1 MMVDLLLKNAKLE
14 RGVMD
19 VEIVD
24 GKISSIAPNLEI
36 QAAKTIDLERRLLL
50 PGLIETHC
58 HIDKTLTA
66 DRVENA
72 AGTLMGAIQN
82 WIAFKPKITKADYL
96 ERGKKALAMA
106 ISHGTTTLRTHVDVD
121 SNGFLALESML
132 ELKELFADKI
142 TIQIVALG
150 NPELEFETM
159 REAMRI
165 GADVVGGCPA
175 IRENPKLEVE
185 NALKIAAEFGK
196 PVDLHVDEND
206 FSNSL
211 EFLADEVLRLEF
223 DLPVMAGH
231 CCSLDFMI
239 ERDAA
244 RVIEKVARAGISIVS
259 LPACNLN
266 LQGRGVHPVPR
277 GVTQVLDLLTAGV
290 NVCVGS
296 DNVQDPFHPIGNYSL
311 VSSANLATMA
321 CHMTTDIGIQQA
333 FEMISS
339 NAARA
344 LNLPKPEIKV
354 GANADLIVLEVGS
367 AKQAIREIAPC
378 FMTIKG
384 GKMLERRSWTS

>member
-1 MMVDLLLKNAKLE
+1 MVDLILKNAKLE
-14 RGVMD
+14 QGVMD
-19 VEIVD
+19 VGITD
-24 GKISSIAPNLEI
+24 RRISSIEANLEI
-36 QAAKTIDLERRLLL
+36 EAVITIDLERRLLL

-66 DRVENA
+66 DRVGNS
-72 AGTLMGAIQN
+72 AGTLLGAIEN
-82 WIAFKPKITKADYL
+82 WIAFKPQITKNDYL
-96 ERGKKALAMA
+96 ERGKKALEMA
-106 ISHGTTTLRTHVDVD
+106 ISHGTTTMRTHVDVD
-121 SNGFLALESML
+121 SNGFLALEAML
-132 ELKELFADKI
+132 ELKELFKDKI
-142 TIQIVALG
+142 TMQIVALG
-150 NPELEFETM
+150 NPALEFETM

-211 EFLADEVLRLEF
+211 EFLADEVLRLKF

-231 CCSLDFMI
+231 CCSLDFMTDN
-239 ERDAA
+239 DAA
-244 RVIEKVARAGISIVS
+244 RVIEKVAKSGISIVS

-277 GVTQVLDLLTAGV
+277 GVTRVSELLTAGV

-311 VSSANLATMA
+311 LAAANLATMA
-321 CHMTTDIGIQQA
+321 CHMTTDTGIQQT

-344 LNLPKPEIKV
+344 LNLPKPEINV
-354 GANADLIVLEVGS
+354 GANADMIVLEVES
-367 AKQAIREIAPC
+367 ARQAICEIAPC
-378 FMTIKG
+378 FMTIKAG
-384 GKMLERRSWTS
+384 NVLERRSWTS

>member
-1 MMVDLLLKNAKLE
+1 MVDLILKNAKLE
-14 RGVMD
+14 QGVMD
-19 VEIVD
+19 VGILN
-24 GKISSIAPNLEI
+24 GKISSIAENLEL
-36 QAAKTIDLERRLLL
+36 QAAKTIDLKRSLLL

-66 DRVENA
+66 NRVGNT
-72 AGTLMGAIQN
+72 AGTLLGAIEN

-96 ERGKKALAMA
+96 ERGEKALAMA

-121 SNGFLALESML
+121 ANGFLALEAML
-132 ELKELFADKI
+132 ELKELFQDKI
-142 TIQIVALG
+142 TMQIVALG

-175 IRENPKLEVE
+175 IRENPQLEVA

-211 EFLADEVLRLEF
+211 EFLADEVLRLGF

-231 CCSLDFMI
+231 CCSLDFMS
-239 ERDAA
+239 ESDAA
-244 RVIEKVARAGISIVS
+244 RVIEKVMRAGISIVS

-277 GVTQVLDLLTAGV
+277 GVTRVLDLLNAGV

-311 VSSANLATMA
+311 QSAANLATMA
-321 CHMTTDIGIQQA
+321 CHMTTDTGIQQT

-344 LNLPKPEIKV
+344 LSLPKPEIKV
-354 GANADLIVLEVGS
+354 GANADLIVLEVES
-367 AKQAIREIAPC
+367 ARQAVREIAPC
-378 FMTIKG
+378 YMTIKD
-384 GKMLERRSWTS
+384 GKILERRSWTS

>member
-1 MMVDLLLKNAKLE
+1 MLDLLLKNAKLE
-14 RGVMD
+14 QGVMD
-19 VEIVD
+19 VGILD
-24 GKISSIAPNLEI
+24 GKISSIESKLEI
-36 QAAKTIDLERRLLL
+36 EAVKTIDLERRLLL

-66 DRVENA
+66 NRVGNP
-72 AGTLMGAIQN
+72 AGTLLGAIEN
-82 WIAFKPKITKADYL
+82 WIAFKPQITRNDYL
-96 ERGKKALAMA
+96 ERGKKALEMA
-106 ISHGTTTLRTHVDVD
+106 LRHGTTSLRTHVDVD
-121 SNGFLALESML
+121 SNGFWALEAML
-132 ELKELFADKI
+132 ELKELFKDNI

-185 NALKIAAEFGK
+185 NALKLAAEFGK
-196 PVDLHVDEND
+196 PLDLHVDEND

-211 EFLADEVLRLEF
+211 EFLADEVLRLQF

-231 CCSLDFMI
+231 CCSLDFMS
-239 ERDAA
+239 ESDAA
-244 RVIEKVARAGISIVS
+244 RVIEKVGRASISIVS

-277 GVTQVLDLLTAGV
+277 GVTRVSGLLQTGV

-311 VSSANLATMA
+311 LSAANLATMA
-321 CHMTTDIGIQQA
+321 FHMTTDAGIQQT

-344 LNLPKPEIKV
+344 LNLETPEVKV
-354 GANADLIVLEVGS
+354 GASADLIVLEVES
-367 AKQAIREIAPC
+367 ARQAVCEIAPC
-378 FMTIKG
+378 VMTIKAG
-384 GKMLERRSWTS
+384 NVLERRSWIS

>member
-1 MMVDLLLKNAKLE
+1 MVDLLLKNAKLE
-14 RGVMD
+14 QGVMD
-19 VEIVD
+19 VEIVE
-24 GKISSIAPNLEI
+24 GKISSIESRLDS
-36 QAAKTIDLERRLLL
+36 QATKTIDLERRLLL

-66 DRVENA
+66 NRVGNS
-72 AGTLMGAIQN
+72 AGTLLGAIEN
-82 WIAFKPKITKADYL
+82 WIAFKPQITKNDYL

-106 ISHGTTTLRTHVDVD
+106 ISQGTTTLRTHVDVD
-121 SNGFLALESML
+121 ANGFLALEAML
-132 ELKELFADKI
+132 ELKELFKDKI
-142 TIQIVALG
+142 SLQIVALG
-150 NPELEFETM
+150 NPELEVETM

-165 GADVVGGCPA
+165 GVDVVGGCPA

-196 PVDLHVDEND
+196 PLDLHVDEND

-211 EFLADEVLRLEF
+211 EFLADEVIRLGF

-231 CCSLDFMI
+231 CCSLDFMSEI
-239 ERDAA
+239 DAA

-266 LQGRGVHPVPR
+266 LQGRNVHPVPR
-277 GVTQVLDLLTAGV
+277 GVTRLLELLKAGV

-311 VSSANLATMA
+311 LSAANLVTMA
-321 CHMTTDIGIQQA
+321 CHMTHDAGIQQA

-339 NAARA
+339 NASKA

-354 GANADLIVLEVGS
+354 GANADLIVLEVDS
-367 AKQAIREIAPC
+367 AKQAICEIAPC
-378 FMTIKG
+378 FMTIKA
-384 GKMLERRSWTS
+384 GKVLERRSWTS

>member
-1 MMVDLLLKNAKLE
+1 MVDLLLKNAKLE
-14 RGVMD
+14 QGVMD
-19 VEIVD
+19 VFILA
-24 GKISSIAPNLEI
+24 GKISSIAANLEVE
-36 QAAKTIDLERRLLL
+36 AAKTVDLERRLLL

-66 DRVENA
+66 NQVENS
-72 AGTLMGAIQN
+72 AGTLLGAIQN
-82 WIAFKPKITKADYL
+82 WIAFKPSITKDDYL
-96 ERGKKALAMA
+96 ERGKKALEMA

-121 SNGFLALESML
+121 SNGFLALEALL
-132 ELKELFADKI
+132 ELKELFKDKV
-142 TIQIVALG
+142 TMQIVALG

-159 REAMRI
+159 IDAMRL

-175 IRENPKLEVE
+175 IRQNPKLEVE
-185 NALKIAAEFGK
+185 NALKLAAVFGK

-211 EFLADEVLRLEF
+211 EFLADAVIRLGF

-231 CCSLDFMI
+231 CCSLDFMS
-239 ERDAA
+239 ESDAA
-244 RVIEKVARAGISIVS
+244 RVIEKVAKAGISVVS

-277 GVTQVLDLLTAGV
+277 GVTRVSELLQAGV

-311 VSSANLATMA
+311 LSAANLATMA
-321 CHMTTDIGIQQA
+321 CHMTHDAGIQQT

-339 NAARA
+339 NAASA
-344 LNLPKPEIKV
+344 LSLPNPQIIV
-354 GANADLIVLEVGS
+354 GANADLIVLEVES
-367 AKQAIREIAPC
+367 ARQAICEIAPC
-378 FMTIKG
+378 FMTIKA
-384 GKMLERRSWTS
+384 GKLIERRSWTS

>member
-1 MMVDLLLKNAKLE
+1 MVELLLKNAKLE
-14 RGVMD
+14 QGVMD
-19 VEIVD
+19 VGILN
-24 GKISSIAPNLEI
+24 GKISSVAPNLEV

-50 PGLIETHC
+50 SGLIETHC

-66 DRVENA
+66 NQVGNT
-72 AGTLMGAIQN
+72 AGTLLGAIKN
-82 WIAFKPKITKADYL
+82 WIAFKPQITKDDYL
-96 ERGKKALAMA
+96 ERGKKALEMA
-106 ISHGTTTLRTHVDVD
+106 ISHGTTTLRTHVDID
-121 SNGFLALESML
+121 ANGFLALEAML

-159 REAMRI
+159 REAMRL

-175 IRENPKLEVE
+175 IRQNPKLEVE

-239 ERDAA
+239 EIDAA
-244 RVIEKVARAGISIVS
+244 RVIEKVARAGISIVT

-277 GVTQVLDLLTAGV
+277 GVTRVSELLKAGV

-311 VSSANLATMA
+311 ISSANLTTMA
-321 CHMTTDIGIQQA
+321 CHMTHDAGIQQV
-333 FEMISS
+333 FDMIST

-354 GANADLIVLEVGS
+354 GADADLIVLEVDS
-367 AKQAIREIAPC
+367 AQDAVREITPC
-378 FMTIKG
+378 FMTIKA
-384 GKMLERRSWTS
+384 GKVLERRSWTS

>member
-1 MMVDLLLKNAKLE
+1 MVDLLLKNAKLE
-14 RGVMD
+14 QGVMD
-19 VEIVD
+19 IFILA
-24 GKISSIAPNLEI
+24 GKISSIAPKLDTE
-36 QAAKTIDLERRLLL
+36 AAKTIDLERRLLL

-66 DRVENA
+66 NKVGNS
-72 AGTLMGAIQN
+72 AGTLLGAIQN
-82 WIAFKPKITKADYL
+82 WIAFKPSITKNDYL
-96 ERGKKALAMA
+96 ERGKKALEMA

-121 SNGFLALESML
+121 SNGFLALEAML
-132 ELKELFADKI
+132 ELKEWFKNRI
-142 TIQIVALG
+142 SIQIVALG

-159 REAMRI
+159 RQAMRL

-175 IRENPKLEVE
+175 IRQNPKLEVE

-211 EFLADEVLRLEF
+211 ELLADEVLRLGF

-231 CCSLDFMI
+231 CCSLDFMS
-239 ERDAA
+239 ESNAA
-244 RVIEKVARAGISIVS
+244 RVIEKVARAGVSIVS

-277 GVTQVLDLLTAGV
+277 GVTRVADLLNASV
-290 NVCVGS
+290 NVCLGS

-311 VSSANLATMA
+311 ISSANLATMA
-321 CHMTTDIGIQQA
+321 CHLTHDAGIEQA

-344 LNLPKPEIKV
+344 LSLEIPAIKV
-354 GANADLIVLEVGS
+354 GAIADLIVLESES
-367 AKQAIREIAPC
+367 AMQAVCEIAPC
-378 FMTIKG
+378 FMTIKAG
-384 GKMLERRSWTS
+384 HVLRKHSWTS